1 MSDTVRHSLPIFG
14 TIKRTFFFVVQDF
27 GPIVRLTW
35 FPLLLAAAV
44 QSWAGQ
50 FQLTRQL
57 EGLAQNKSP
66 LALFTGQEIGMIAA
80 AGILASFFTAVA
92 VVALLRI
99 VLYGDRKPSAYIHFA
114 VGRAEFF
121 VFLFPVL
128 LALVFFFAMIILAIA
143 VFGAEG
149 ARELANYAALLGTA
163 GENRFAVLGT
173 IMLIFVLIF
182 WIMIRISLYGPSIVA
197 RGRIDLDDI
206 VGVTSWRFWP
216 LLATYV
222 LTGLFIGLILAV
234 VAMIAF
240 AAGLNIEQ
248 IGMMDLM
255 AADQLP
261 GQQRMNLAQM
271 TAALKYQLD
280 NVYMFAA
287 INFGFGIIGTA
298 IGAGLT
304 GFAYRALK
312 GIAPDQRL
320 PE

>member
-1 MSDTVRHSLPIFG
+1 MSDTVRYSLPIFG
-14 TIKRTFFFVVQDF
+14 TIKRTFFFVVQDI

-44 QSWAGQ
+44 QSWATQ
-50 FQLTRQL
+50 FQLDRQL
-57 EGLAQNKSP
+57 EGLAQNKNP
-66 LALFTGQEIGMIAA
+66 LALFTGQEIGMITG
-80 AGILASFFTAVA
+80 AGILASLFTSIA

-99 VLYGDRKPSAYIHFA
+99 VLFGDRKPSAYIHFA

-121 VFLFPVL
+121 VFLFPIL
-128 LALVFFFAMIILAIA
+128 LALVFLFALIILAIA

-149 ARELANYAALLGTA
+149 ARELANYATILDTIQ
-163 GENRFAVLGT
+163 ENRFAVLGT
-173 IMLIFVLIF
+173 FILIFALII
-182 WIMIRISLYGPSIVA
+182 WIMIRISLYSPSIVA
-197 RGRIDLDDI
+197 KGRIDLDDI

-216 LLATYV
+216 LVATYV
-222 LTGLFIGLILAV
+222 LTGIFIGLIFAAI
-234 VAMIAF
+234 AMVAF

-248 IGMMDLM
+248 LGMMDVML
-255 AADQLP
+255 ATQQQ
-261 GQQRMNLAQM
+261 GQAGMNLAQM
-271 TAALKYQLD
+271 AAALKYQLD
-280 NVYMFAA
+280 NNYMFAA
-287 INFGFGIIGTA
+287 INFGFSIIGTA

>member
-149 ARELANYAALLGTA
+149 ARELANYAALLGTNGKSLSAAMA
-163 GENRFAVLGT
+163 GILLV
-173 IMLIFVLIF
+173 MLLLVWIFV
-182 WIMIRISLYGPSIVA
+182 RISLYAPSIVA
-197 RGRIDLDDI
+197 QRRIDLDDI

-216 LLATYV
+216 LLGTY
-222 LTGLFIGLILAV
+222 LLMGLIIGAIFICIAL
-234 VAMIAF
+234 VAQV
-240 AAGLNIEQ
+240 AGFSIQQ
-248 IGMMDLM
+248 IGIFDTMLQARM
-255 AADQLP
+255 Q
-261 GQQRMNLAQM
+261 GQQGMM

-280 NVYMFAA
+280 HLYTFSA
-287 INFGFGIIGTA
+287 INFGFSIIGTA